1 MTREQLEVFCLRIKE
16 ENEREREERNFFQM
30 ERDKLRT
37 FWEITRNELEEAR
50 AKLRLIFLTYWH
62 DSIIVFLYFFGVF
75 FIKNLLFIRYYAWS
89 RSVINPIIGLLWFK
103 ELYVWRNWIVYHVMS
118 VYKWQ

>member
-50 AKLRLIFLTYWH
+50 AKLRL
-62 DSIIVFLYFFGVF
+62 VFLEIPPLICYSIVVF
-75 FIKNLLFIRYYAWS
+75 TIFHNKN
-89 RSVINPIIGLLWFK
+89 
-103 ELYVWRNWIVYHVMS
+103 
-118 VYKWQ
+118 